1 MHHTSLA
8 KQYNSDVIARSGFKS
23 YGLGSKYLSKPG
35 RGIVYDLIIRG
46 GTIVDGSG
54 EAKFQGDVAINGQK
68 IVAVS
73 KVGGVG
79 EISGQAKQEIDATG
93 MLVTPG
99 WVDVHTHYDGQ
110 ATWDPILAPSSWHGV
125 TTVVMGNCGVGFAP
139 VRPGDREYLIEL
151 MEGVEDIPGAALA
164 EGIDWQWESFP
175 EYLDALE
182 TKERTIDV
190 ATQVP
195 HGPIRAY
202 VMGDRCNTQDDIPTD
217 TELEEMQAL
226 VREGIKAGA
235 VGFSSS
241 RTWLHK
247 DKNGVHVPGTFAGS
261 DEMLALGMSMKGLDH
276 GIFEMVSDHLGDDD
290 EWAWIQTF
298 AEETGR
304 PITLVATSAA
314 AFEGNKM
321 YNIAESARQKG
332 IEVRPQ
338 IAGRPTG
345 VLHGLQSNFHVFA
358 LTPTFKTIADL
369 PLEALIEAMAE
380 PSTRAQIIGEVERE
394 RPMPLSGSL
403 GELLWAIFP
412 LGDQPN
418 YEPNKE
424 DSVAGIAE
432 QQNEEAFEVMYD
444 LLIAND
450 GKELFYQPL
459 GGYQTYN
466 FDFFKLSMGHP
477 NVLFGLSDGGA
488 HCGVIADAG
497 MPTFILCHWARD
509 RSKGD
514 QFDLEFLVR
523 KLSRDTAEAFGMFD
537 RGLLQEGM
545 LADINIIDF
554 PALSLHRPEAIF
566 DLPTG
571 GKRLVQKVDGYRKI
585 IKRGE
590 IIFEDNVHTGALPG
604 KLVRGGVVD

>member
-1 MHHTSLA
+1 M
-8 KQYNSDVIARSGFKS
+8 
-23 YGLGSKYLSKPG
+23 
-35 RGIVYDLIIRG
+35 YDLVIKN
-46 GTIVDGSG
+46 GTIIDGSG
-54 EAKFQGDVAINGQK
+54 EQRFEGDIAINGEE
-68 IVAVS
+68 IVAI
-73 KVGGVG
+73 GN
-79 EISGQAKQEIDATG
+79 ISEPAAKEIDASG

-139 VRPGDREYLIEL
+139 VRPGDEQYLIEL

-164 EGIDWQWESFP
+164 EGIDWQWETFP

-182 TKERTIDV
+182 QTERTIDV

-195 HGPIRAY
+195 HGAIRAY
-202 VMGDRCNTQDDIPTD
+202 VMGERCNSQDDLPTD
-217 TELEEMQAL
+217 TELEQMQTL
-226 VREGIKAGA
+226 VHEGIAAGA
-235 VGFSSS
+235 LGFSSS

-247 DKNGVHVPGTFAGS
+247 DKHGVHVPGTFAGS
-261 DEMLALGMSMKGLDH
+261 DEMLALGLAMKGLDH

-290 EWAWIQTF
+290 EWAWIQQF
-298 AEETGR
+298 AAETGR

-321 YNIAESARQKG
+321 YKIAEEARTKG

-345 VLHGLQSNFHVFA
+345 VLHGLQSNFHIFA
-358 LTPTFKTIADL
+358 LTPSFHAIAEKPL
-369 PLEALIEAMAE
+369 PELVDAMSDPA
-380 PSTRAQIIGEVERE
+380 TRAKIISEIDRE
-394 RPMPLSGSL
+394 RPMPLSGKL
-403 GELLWAIFP
+403 GDLLWQIFP
-412 LGDQPN
+412 LGDRPN
-418 YEPNKE
+418 YEPNRE

-432 QQNEEAFEVMYD
+432 AKGLDPFEVMYD
-444 LLIAND
+444 LLTANE

-466 FDFFKLSMGHP
+466 FDFFKQSMGHP

-509 RSKGD
+509 RNKGE

-523 KLSRDTAEAFGMFD
+523 KLSRDTAEAYGMND
-537 RGLLQEGM
+537 RGLLKPGL

-554 PALSLHRPEAIF
+554 DKLDLQRPEAVF

-571 GKRLVQKVDGYRKI
+571 GKRLVQKVDGYRHI
-585 IKRGE
+585 IKRGQP
-590 IIFEDNVHTGALPG
+590 IFRDNEHTGALPG
-604 KLVRGGVVD
+604 KLVRGGTMSA

>member
-1 MHHTSLA
+1 MH
-8 KQYNSDVIARSGFKS
+8 
-23 YGLGSKYLSKPG
+23 
-35 RGIVYDLIIRG
+35 DLIIRG

-54 EAKFQGDVAINGQK
+54 APRFQGDIAIDGEQ
-68 IVAVS
+68 IVAV
-73 KVGGVG
+73 GDIR
-79 EISGQAKQEIDATG
+79 EEARQEIDAAG
-93 MLVTPG
+93 LLVTPG

-139 VRPGDREYLIEL
+139 VRPGDEQYLIEL

-164 EGIDWQWESFP
+164 EGIDWSWETFP
-175 EYLDALE
+175 EYLNALE
-182 TKERTIDV
+182 QKSRTIDV
-190 ATQVP
+190 AAQVP
-195 HGPIRAY
+195 HGAIRAY
-202 VMGDRCNTQDDIPTD
+202 VMGERCNTQDDLPTD
-217 TELEEMQAL
+217 AELKEMQAL
-226 VREGIKAGA
+226 VREGIEAGA

-247 DKNGVHVPGTFAGS
+247 DKHGVHVPGTFAGS
-261 DEMLALGMSMKGLDH
+261 DEMLALGLSMKGLDH

-290 EWAWIQTF
+290 EWAWIKQF

-321 YNIAESARQKG
+321 YNIAEAARQQG

-345 VLHGLQSNFHVFA
+345 VLHGLQSNFHIFA
-358 LTPTFKTIADL
+358 LTPTFAAELADL
-369 PLEALIEAMAE
+369 PLDEMVARMADPE
-380 PSTRAQIIGEVERE
+380 LKAQIISEVDGD
-394 RPMPLSGSL
+394 RPMPLTGSL
-403 GELLWAIFP
+403 RDLMWAVFP
-412 LGDQPN
+412 LGDKPD

-424 DSVAGIAE
+424 DSIAGLAAA
-432 QQNEEAFEVMYD
+432 QGREAFDVMYD
-444 LLIAND
+444 LLLSRD

-466 FDFFKLSMGHP
+466 FDFFKTSMGHP

-509 RSKGD
+509 RQKGE
-514 QFDLEFLVR
+514 QFELEFLVR
-523 KLSRDTAEAFGMFD
+523 KLSRDTAEAYGLTD
-537 RGLLQEGM
+537 RGLLKAGH
-545 LADINIIDF
+545 LADINLIDF
-554 PALSLHRPEAIF
+554 EALSLHRPEAVF

-571 GKRLVQKVDGYRKI
+571 GKRLVQRVDGYRKI

-590 IIFEDNVHTGALPG
+590 VIFEDNEHTGALPG
-604 KLVRGGVVD
+604 KLVRGSAA